1 MTAQGRRQHG
11 GNSSVAAR
19 HSATAAAQRLSFFV
33 SFWHRCV
40 IVGRGEEDGVSGGNF
55 TAMVALEYRMR
66 ETGGIFGER
75 QYCFSECQ
83 FLYQARDIL
92 DIFVKLQ
99 HYSSHDIFVH
109 GSLLV

>member
-1 MTAQGRRQHG
+1 M
-11 GNSSVAAR
+11 AAR

-40 IVGRGEEDGVSGGNF
+40 IVSRGEEDGVSGGNF